1 MSNRKKLG
9 GLLMLVLLL
18 GVVVV
23 GAVIDV
29 TDDAEAPS
37 AASAPSAD
45 AEVPSAPIVH
55 PAVAAWPWL
64 GQLPVDTTAAQPL
77 ATFVQADGSGVVGIV
92 GADWSSPPGS
102 DK

>member
-29 TDDAEAPS
+29 RTDAVAPS
-37 AASAPSAD
+37 VAPS
-45 AEVPSAPIVH
+45 VAP
-55 PAVAAWPWL
+55 ARTGWPPL
-64 GQLPVDTTAAQPL
+64 GLQFPVDTTAAPL
-77 ATFVQADGSGVVGIV
+77 ATFVQADGSGIVGIV
-92 GADWSSPPGS
+92 GADWSSPP
-102 DK
+102 DDAK